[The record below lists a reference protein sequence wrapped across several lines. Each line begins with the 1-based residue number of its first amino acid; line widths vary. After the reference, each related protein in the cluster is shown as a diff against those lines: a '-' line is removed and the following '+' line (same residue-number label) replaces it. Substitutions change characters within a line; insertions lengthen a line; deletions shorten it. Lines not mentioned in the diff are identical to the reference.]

1 MSKNSE
7 SYMEDY
13 IDIDKV
19 ENSKN
24 KSWGPPYSM
33 SYGYDERSKDK
44 TITNRD
50 PGDENDFKDR
60 RKKERR
66 VKNYRINAAILNRR
80 EKDRRD

>member
-1 MSKNSE
+1 
-7 SYMEDY
+7 
-13 IDIDKV
+13 
-19 ENSKN
+19 
-24 KSWGPPYSM
+24 M
-33 SYGYDERSKDK
+33 SYGHDERSKDK
-44 TITNRD
+44 TIINRD